1 MRPTILITL
10 LLICLTH
17 NGNSQQ
23 ILDGYTDKFSY
34 RAGETVHFYTRSDG
48 YSGSNFPKTLV
59 DMNDNVVATIS
70 FAKNQQSGV
79 NTIDP
84 SVSGYNYAETAT
96 WVVPIG
102 MPSGM
107 YKIPV
112 DIVQGFN
119 IYIPVIIKTSVKT
132 DARVVVVVSTSTDLA
147 YCFSGGQSLYSTF
160 HKGSDGNWDKS
171 TDYGQSTFFVSRHR
185 PLWGRVG
192 EPQNAASDYYLGFL
206 KWMEASNRFGS
217 NPVNVIADQDMDDYS
232 EISSAKLLIVI
243 GHSEYWSRKARNNF
257 DQFVDAGKDAMIL
270 SGNSFWWQVRY
281 QQTDN
286 SQLVCYRGTT
296 DSIAYNDHPTRDPIS
311 DPLQKTVHWNEAA
324 LKYSILGSVGAD
336 WGHARYGTTQSPP
349 PLSMFGGYKII
360 QGNSPL
366 INGVVAQNSVLTVF
380 TGEYDGILVKG
391 LDSNNY
397 PILDQEALGFY
408 KAELVGYDISYNDP
422 THTPFYYAG
431 LLALQKTNTSGKI
444 IHAGSNGWCWAASFQ
459 NDGGKVATITQN
471 MITLLLSGSN
481 IFSTT
486 SSPSA
491 FTVKPPASNTS
502 VSYQT
507 CNGGVIDITPG
518 GVFLTSGYRIDQT
531 AGFFSAVTNIDCTGL
546 NFSGRKQTP
555 EVVLLDENQ
564 GTKDEDILLYP
575 NPIESSFHIRVNEVK
590 ADVLVFDVY
599 GAIVY
604 QSQLGDGNSEIDVSD
619 LPPGLYVLRVQGQS
633 LYQEKL
639 IKK

>member
-1 MRPTILITL
+1 MRSAIFSITVMCF
-10 LLICLTH
+10 ISGTVC
-17 NGNSQQ
+17 SQTL
-23 ILDGYTDKFSY
+23 LDGYTDKLSY
-34 RAGETVHFYTRSDG
+34 RAGETVHFYTRTDIVTASPM
-48 YSGSNFPKTLV
+48 SKNIV
-59 DMNDNVVATIS
+59 DMNDVYLTSVSLTTNV
-70 FAKNQQSGV
+70 QSGK
-79 NTIDP
+79 NLIDP
-84 SVSGYNYAETAT
+84 WVNGFNYSETGTWQVSDSVKSGL
-96 WVVPIG
+96 
-102 MPSGM
+102 
-107 YKIPV
+107 YKIVVGMDPIN
-112 DIVQGFN
+112 DVQ
-119 IYIPVIIKTSVKT
+119 IYIPIIIKAKT
-132 DARVVVVVSTSTDLA
+132 KTAIDVVVVVSSNTDLA
-147 YCFSGGQSLYSTF
+147 YCYSGGKNLYNTYQPGPSGRLAKTN
-160 HKGSDGNWDKS
+160 DGQTTPS
-171 TDYGQSTFFVSRHR
+171 VSFHR
-185 PLWGRVG
+185 PLWGTLG
-192 EPQNAASDYYLGFL
+192 ELQNEASDYYVGFMQ
-206 KWMEASNRFGS
+206 WMEASNRFGS
-217 NPVNVIADQDMDDYS
+217 NNVSVIADQDMDDYTELS
-232 EISSAKLLIVI
+232 NAKLLIII
-243 GHSEYWSRKARNNF
+243 GHSEYWTRKARNSV
-257 DQFVDAGKDAMIL
+257 DQFVDSGKDAIVL
-270 SGNSFWWQVRY
+270 SGNTFWWQVRY
-281 QQTDN
+281 STDN
-286 SQLVCYRGTT
+286 SQMICYKGNTFPPS
-296 DSIAYNDHPTRDPIS
+296 DSDTGNVLLKTINWNDPS
-311 DPLQKTVHWNEAA
+311 
-324 LKYSILGSVGAD
+324 LKFSILGSVGAD

-507 CNGGVIDITPG
+507 CNVGVIDITPG

-564 GTKDEDILLYP
+564 GTKDEGILLYP

-604 QSQLGDGNSEIDVSD
+604 KSQLVDGNSEIDASG
-619 LPPGLYVLRVQGQS
+619 LPPGLYVLKVQGQS
-633 LYQEKL
+633 LYQKKL
-639 IKK
+639 IKR